1 MKTISIIAIVVLTV
15 SGIVPLAYSQSSHLN
30 TIQQLGEYKIVKIA
44 NVPHLQDKHGF
55 FVFPAFCPTAC
66 SAAWTKGEP
75 PPKEKNPSLETKAPV
90 ATSGN
95 NLYVVWWTHKTG
107 DWEVMFKVSHDKG
120 ETFGKTINLSNSPD
134 AASTNAEVSAVD
146 NNVSVSWRE
155 KTNNSSELVMRVS
168 NDGGRT
174 FADIIKMNN
183 ASTTEPIDNNTTT
196 ASINNTSFF
205 NNATSVESFV
215 EQYRIGAIKVE
226 FTKPGTYSFSYFIK
240 PLLGDFQNLAS
251 LQVITIPTNQ
261 DNGYVPLEK
270 VSWYKY
276 PYTTVGQSV
285 FRIDNPGTYII
296 GFGPAQGTALTKL
309 EAAGVPSG
317 FTLKYKVDPPE
328 NVRILKPD
336 LDIYIKQ
343 MGHGISFQTIGYED
357 MPRNGVLSQAQQFS
371 LDGLREIGVSD
382 NIANWLIMR
391 GVSNT
396 LLGGADLRYP
406 LGRNAEFA
414 TMRINEFLPILH
426 TIVANGDIE
435 TAKITTAKILTYSL
449 VLLNETNSKGIS
461 LPGAQQQFK
470 QAENLWIQGKYEEV
484 LPIAAKLAKQIL
496 PVVHPEWQTKPSFS
510 IYRLDAKVADGGEEL
525 SLSGLPLT
533 VIFPNIKQ
541 EKFVTTN
548 TRGEA
553 VFIGPSSNFSIVGIG
568 TGNSVNGG
576 MTNTDVVMDGNSGKW
591 LMHTSTSEP
600 QISKI
605 QTLYQTG

>member
-15 SGIVPLAYSQSSHLN
+15 SGIVPLAYSQSSPLS

-44 NVPHLQDKHGF
+44 NVPHLQDRHGF
-55 FVFPAFCPTAC
+55 FIFPAFCPTAC
-66 SAAWTKGEP
+66 SAAWTKGGP

-107 DWEVMFKVSHDKG
+107 DWEVMFKASYDKG
-120 ETFGKTINLSNSPD
+120 KTFGKTINLSNSPD
-134 AASTNAEVSAVD
+134 AASTNAEVSAVE

-155 KTNNSSELVMRVS
+155 KTNNSMELVMRVS

-174 FADIIKMNN
+174 FGDIIKMNN
-183 ASTTEPIDNNTTT
+183 ASTTEPIVNNT
-196 ASINNTSFF
+196 SVNNTSFF
-205 NNATSVESFV
+205 NNANSVDSFA

-261 DNGYVPLEK
+261 DNGYIPLEK

-276 PYTTVGQSV
+276 PYTSVGESV

-357 MPRNGVLSQAQQFS
+357 MPRNAVLSQAQQFS

-382 NIANWLIMR
+382 KIANWLIMR

-470 QAENLWIQGKYEEV
+470 QAENLWIQGKYEQV
-484 LPIAAKLAKQIL
+484 LPIAAKLAKEIL

-510 IYRLDAKVADGGEEL
+510 IYRLNAKVADGGEEL
-525 SLSGLPLT
+525 SLSGLPLSVT
-533 VIFPNIKQ
+533 FPNIKQ
-541 EKFVTTN
+541 EKLVTTN
-548 TRGEA
+548 SLGET
-553 VFIGPSSNFSIVGIG
+553 VFIGPSTSFSVDGVG

-576 MTNTDVVMDGNSGKW
+576 VTNMEVVMDGNSGKW
-591 LMHTSTSEP
+591 LMHTSTS
-600 QISKI
+600 
-605 QTLYQTG
+605 